1 MTDKVGNSDMLIGA
15 MIGGALTYALV
26 EKQDCKLAGKE
37 KEKEKEKQA
46 KLEYIYHA
54 KIGRC
59 SKPNKERCDTCPYKK
74 DEKLLDW

>member
-26 EKQDCKLAGKE
+26 EKQDCKLAG